1 MIFTLPDIFFDKAV
15 LIKLYLFLNP
25 IINF

>member
-1 MIFTLPDIFFDKAV
+1 MIFTLPDIFDKAL
-15 LIKLYLFLNP
+15 LIKPYLFFNP

>member
-1 MIFTLPDIFFDKAV
+1 MIFTLPDIFDKAL
-15 LIKLYLFLNP
+15 LINPYLFFNP

>member
-1 MIFTLPDIFFDKAV
+1 MIFTLPDIFFDKAL
-15 LIKLYLFLNP
+15 LIKPYLFFNP